1 MKHRVSVSPRDL
13 TKFVIIYLPTDEVGP
28 QCRADSFLWEISH
41 VQAFPCQSCHQHA
54 FIVNPSYCIQI
65 NSSEGEKGGV
75 CVCFGGLFDRQLAYK
90 HE

>member
-1 MKHRVSVSPRDL
+1 MFRLFPA
-13 TKFVIIYLPTDEVGP
+13 
-28 QCRADSFLWEISH
+28 RAVTNVL
-41 VQAFPCQSCHQHA
+41 A